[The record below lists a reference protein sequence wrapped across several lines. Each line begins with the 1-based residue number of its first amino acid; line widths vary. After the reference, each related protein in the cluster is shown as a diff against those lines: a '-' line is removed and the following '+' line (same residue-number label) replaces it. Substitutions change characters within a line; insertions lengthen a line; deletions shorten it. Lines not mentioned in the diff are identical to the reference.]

1 MRIGSDAGLLA
12 ASERFEA
19 FGAKVL
25 AAEAAAEAHRDR
37 PRRRAPVGR
46 TRRRAARPGAHR
58 LRATPPVYPMLR
70 DWSSS
75 QQLTPRER
83 EVVALAEQQLTN
95 REIAARLNSS
105 KRTIEGHLHRA
116 YTKLG
121 VANRRLLRD
130 R

>member
-1 MRIGSDAGLLA
+1 MRALTGQG
-12 ASERFEA
+12 
-19 FGAKVL
+19 
-25 AAEAAAEAHRDR
+25 
-37 PRRRAPVGR
+37 
-46 TRRRAARPGAHR
+46 
-58 LRATPPVYPMLR
+58 TPAVYPMLR